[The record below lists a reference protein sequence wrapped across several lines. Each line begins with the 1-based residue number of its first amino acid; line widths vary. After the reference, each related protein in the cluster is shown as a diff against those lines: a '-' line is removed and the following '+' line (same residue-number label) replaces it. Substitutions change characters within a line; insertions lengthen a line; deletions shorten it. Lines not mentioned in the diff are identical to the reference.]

1 MRLAQPDLL
10 TPTPPGDMVGHMSTQ
25 TLTYAEAADR
35 LSVSKRTILRMIADG
50 LLTPVEVPR
59 PSRRGTVP
67 RLRVVDVDALRR
79 AS

>member
-1 MRLAQPDLL
+1 
-10 TPTPPGDMVGHMSTQ
+10 MSPS
-25 TLTYAEAADR
+25 TLTYAEAAAR
-35 LSVSKRTILRMIADG
+35 LSVSRRTLYRMIADG

-67 RLRVVDVDALRR
+67 RLRATDVDTLRR

>member
-1 MRLAQPDLL
+1 MDELIP
-10 TPTPPGDMVGHMSTQ
+10 
-25 TLTYAEAADR
+25 YAEAAHR
-35 LSVSKRTILRMIADG
+35 LSVSRATLYRMIADG

-67 RLRVVDVDALRR
+67 RLSAADVETLRR